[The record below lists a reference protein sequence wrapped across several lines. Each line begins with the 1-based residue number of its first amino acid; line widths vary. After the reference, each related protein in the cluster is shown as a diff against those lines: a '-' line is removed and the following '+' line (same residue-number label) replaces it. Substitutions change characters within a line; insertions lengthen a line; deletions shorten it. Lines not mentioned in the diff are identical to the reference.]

1 MKMKF
6 FSTLLTLCVL
16 YILPAAAQEKKGVVT
31 GTITDSQ
38 SGEKLP
44 GASVLEKG
52 TSNATKTDTLGKY
65 KISVAAPNGTL
76 VISYVGFKTKEV
88 KIDGQSAINIVMDA
102 ESSAMQEVVV
112 VGYGTQQ
119 RKDITGS
126 ISSISSGTIKN
137 QPAVSVDQLIQGR
150 AAGVDVSQS
159 SGAPG
164 GRLNIRI
171 RGASSLNAGNEP
183 LFVIDDVPVYNNSK
197 DPSGTSYGTFTPTN
211 ALASLNPN
219 DIESIQVLKDAS
231 ATAIYGSRGSNG
243 VIIITTKRGSGNRMT
258 VDYNGYYGVQNIAN
272 KLDLM
277 NGQQHAEYLNDWA
290 ASRNLPL
297 PFADPAAIGKGT
309 DWQDE
314 LFRPAAI
321 QNHQVSLSSGK
332 GNLKYFISGN
342 YFNQDGIV
350 INSNMKRYSFRVNGD
365 AKLSEKFKFTQ
376 SLSFSRTVNKSVPTS
391 GAGSGNVRS
400 VGEKIYAT
408 SPTVPVFDEDGNYVD
423 YWYNAAKAESP
434 VASLLTIKNK
444 LEGDNLL
451 GNAALEYKPIENLT
465 FRSLIGI
472 NLISRDN
479 QEYYPK
485 ATTYIGGLLGGLGMI
500 GQRKVTNVL
509 NENTVRYTKVFREKH
524 NLEVLGG
531 FTWQKEQDFSATTQ
545 PSGFADDRLGT
556 NSIGSATGSTI
567 IGSSLNEWAMASFI
581 GRVNYQYDNKYLL
594 TASFRADG
602 SSKFGAANK
611 WGYFPSM
618 AVGYRLSEEPFMEDL
633 KFISDLKIRGSYG
646 LTGNQEI
653 GSYQSLAT
661 VTTSNIY
668 VFDNKLYPGARH
680 TRLANGELKWEK
692 TAQWDI
698 GIDLALFDSRL
709 RLTADYYKKDT
720 RDLLFTVDLPAY
732 SGYSSALYNTGGLQ
746 NKGFE
751 INLGGD
757 IFTGGFTWT
766 ADANFSRNRP
776 EVTSLGRATS
786 TTLFVGYPPGNYL
799 GYVYDGV
806 FHNQAEIDA
815 QSAQTNVKPG
825 DAKYRDVNKDGF
837 LNADDRIV
845 MGNSLPE
852 FIYGFNSVFGYK
864 NFNLTVFLQGAAGA
878 DRVENTGLTDPSDAG
893 NKSVNLLNRWS
904 PNNPNSNIPR
914 AGYSNILTSTYQLMD
929 ASYLKI
935 RNVQLSYT
943 FSSTLLPGFG
953 GSSVYLSG
961 QNLWTKTDY
970 VGYDPDGG
978 GDYPTAT
985 TLMFGINLKF

>member
-1 MKMKF
+1 MKKRI

-16 YILPAAAQEKKGVVT
+16 LAFSTGAQEKKRVIT
-31 GTITDSQ
+31 GTIAAQ
-38 SGEKLP
+38 NGEKLA
-44 GASVLEKG
+44 GASLLEKG
-52 TSNATKTDTLGKY
+52 TGNAAKSDSAGNY
-65 KISVAAPNGTL
+65 KISVSDANGTL
-76 VISYVGFKTKEV
+76 IVSYVGYKTTE
-88 KIDGQSAINIVMDA
+88 ISIGGRSEIEILMDII
-102 ESSAMQEVVV
+102 SSSVQEVVV

-126 ISSISSGTIKN
+126 IASISAATIKN

-150 AAGVDVSQS
+150 AAGVDVSQA

-243 VIIITTKRGSGNRMT
+243 VIIITTKRGSGNKMT
-258 VDYNGYYGVQNIAN
+258 VDYNGYYGVQTVAN

-277 NGQQHAEYLNDWA
+277 DGQQHAEYLNDWA
-290 ASRNLPL
+290 RTRNLPA

-314 LFRPAAI
+314 LFRSAAI
-321 QNHQVSLSSGK
+321 QNHQVSLSSAK
-332 GNLKYFISGN
+332 GNLKYFVSGN

-350 INSNMKRYSFRVNGD
+350 INSNLKRYSFRVNAD
-365 AKLSEKFKFTQ
+365 ARLSEKVKFSQ
-376 SLSFSRTVNKSVPTS
+376 SLSFSRTINKSVPTS

-408 SPTVPVFDEDGNYVD
+408 SPTVPVFDENGEYVD

-434 VASLLTIKNK
+434 VASLMTIKNK
-444 LEGDNLL
+444 LQGDNFL
-451 GNAALEYKPIENLT
+451 GNVSLEYKPLENLT
-465 FRSLIGI
+465 FKSLLGV
-472 NLISRDN
+472 NLINRNN

-485 ATTYIGGLLGGLGMI
+485 ATTYIGGLLNGLGMI
-500 GQRKVTNVL
+500 GERKVTNVL

-531 FTWQKEQDFSATTQ
+531 FSWQKEQDFSTTTE
-545 PSGFADDRLGT
+545 PSGFADDRLGV

-567 IGSSLNEWAMASFI
+567 INSSANEWAMASFL
-581 GRVNYQYDNKYLL
+581 GRVNYQYNDKYLL

-611 WGYFPSM
+611 WGYFPSV
-618 AVGYRLSEEPFMEDL
+618 AAGYRLSEEPFMKDL
-633 KFISDLKIRGSYG
+633 KFLSDLKIRGSYG

-661 VTTSNIY
+661 LTTSNTYI
-668 VFDNKLYPGARH
+668 FDNKLVPAARH

-698 GIDLALFDSRL
+698 GLDLAFFDNRL

-751 INLGGD
+751 ANIGGD
-757 IFTGGFTWT
+757 IFTGDFTWT
-766 ADANFSRNRP
+766 ADLNFARNKA

-799 GYVYDGV
+799 GYVYEGV

-815 QSAQTNVKPG
+815 QTAQTNVKPG
-825 DAKYRDVNKDGF
+825 DARYRDVNQDGF

-852 FIYGFNSVFGYK
+852 FIYGFNSSFGYK
-864 NFNLTVFLQGAAGA
+864 NFSLTVFLQGAAGA
-878 DRVENTGLTDPSDAG
+878 DRVENTGLTDPSDSG
-893 NKSVNLLNRWS
+893 NKSVKLQDRWS
-904 PNNPNSNIPR
+904 DKNTQSNIPR
-914 AGYSNILTSTYQLMD
+914 AGYSNVLTSTYQLMS
-929 ASYLKI
+929 ASYLKV

-943 FSSTLLPGFG
+943 FPSSLLPKLA
-953 GSSVYLSG
+953 GSSVYVSG
-961 QNLWTKTDY
+961 QNLLTSTDY
-970 VGYDPDGG
+970 IGYDPDGG

-985 TLMFGINLKF
+985 TLMFGVNLKF

>member
-1 MKMKF
+1 MRTKF
-6 FSTLLTLCVL
+6 YSTLFTLCVL
-16 YILPAAAQEKKGVVT
+16 CTLAAGAQEKGRVIT
-31 GTITDSQ
+31 GSILSA
-38 SGEKLP
+38 SGEKLA
-44 GASVLEKG
+44 GASLIEKG
-52 TSNATKTDTLGKY
+52 TGNAARSDSAGNFR
-65 KISVAAPNGTL
+65 ISVTDANGVL
-76 VISYVGFKTKEV
+76 VVSYIGFKTKEV
-88 KIDGQSAINIVMDA
+88 RIGGRSAINIMMDA
-102 ESSAMQEVVV
+102 SSSSVQEVVV

-119 RKDITGS
+119 RKDITGA
-126 ISSISSGTIKN
+126 ISSISASTIRN

-150 AAGVDVSQS
+150 AAGVDVSQA

-183 LFVIDDVPVYNNSK
+183 LFVIDDIPVYNNSK

-243 VIIITTKRGSGNRMT
+243 VIIITTKRGSGSKMT
-258 VDYNGYYGVQNIAN
+258 VDYNGYYGVQTVAN
-272 KLDLM
+272 KLELM

-290 ASRNLPL
+290 ESRNLPI
-297 PFADPAAIGKGT
+297 PFTDPAAIGKGT

-321 QNHQVSLSSGK
+321 QNHQVSLSSAK
-332 GNLKYFISGN
+332 GNLRYFVSGN

-350 INSNMKRYSFRVNGD
+350 INSNLKRYSFRVNAD
-365 AKLSEKFKFTQ
+365 AKLNEKVKFSQ
-376 SLSFSRTVNKSVPTS
+376 SMSFSRTVNRAVPTT
-391 GAGSGNVRS
+391 GAGSGNIRS

-408 SPTVPVFDEDGNYVD
+408 SPTVPVFDENGNYVD

-434 VASLLTIKNK
+434 VASLLTIDNK
-444 LEGDNLL
+444 LEGDNFL
-451 GNAALEYKPIENLT
+451 GNLSLEYQPVKNLT
-465 FRSLIGI
+465 FKSLIGV
-472 NLISRDN
+472 NLISRNN
-479 QEYYPK
+479 QEYYPR

-500 GQRKVTNVL
+500 GERKVTNIL
-509 NENTVRYTKVFREKH
+509 NENTVRYAKIFREKH
-524 NLEVLGG
+524 NLELLGG
-531 FTWQKEQDFSATTQ
+531 FSWQKEQDFSATTQ
-545 PSGFADDRLGT
+545 PSGFADDRLGI

-567 IGSSLNEWAMASFI
+567 IASSLNEWSMASFL
-581 GRVNYQYDNKYLL
+581 GRMNYQYDNKYLL
-594 TASFRADG
+594 TVSFRADG
-602 SSKFGAANK
+602 SSRFGANNK

-618 AVGYRLSEEPFMEDL
+618 AAGYRLSEEPFMEGL
-633 KFISDLKIRGSYG
+633 QFLSDLKIRGSYG

-661 VTTSNIY
+661 LTTSNTYI
-668 VFDNKLYPGARH
+668 FDNKLYPAARH
-680 TRLANGELKWEK
+680 TRLENGELKWEK

-698 GIDLALFDSRL
+698 GLDLAFFHDRL
-709 RLTADYYKKDT
+709 RLTADYYRKNT

-751 INLGGD
+751 LNLGAD
-757 IFTGGFTWT
+757 IFTGDFTWS
-766 ADANFSRNRP
+766 ADMNFARNNA
-776 EVTSLGRATS
+776 EITSLGRATS

-799 GYVYDGV
+799 GYVFEGV
-806 FHNQAEIDA
+806 FRDQAEVDA
-815 QSAQTNVKPG
+815 QTVQTNVKPG
-825 DAKYRDVNKDGF
+825 DARYQDVNLDGV
-837 LNADDRIV
+837 LDADDRIV

-852 FIYGFNSVFGYK
+852 FIYGINNSFGYK
-864 NFNLTVFLQGAAGA
+864 NFALTIFLQGSAGA
-878 DRVENTGLTDPSDAG
+878 NRVEGTGLTDPSDAG

-904 PNNPNSNIPR
+904 PDNPDSNIPR
-914 AGYSNILTSTYQLMD
+914 AGYSNVLTSTYQLMD

-943 FSSTLLPGFG
+943 FPSAVLPRFA

-961 QNLWTKTDY
+961 QNLWTRTDY

-978 GDYPTAT
+978 GGYPTAT
-985 TLMFGINLKF
+985 TLMFGINLKL

>member
-1 MKMKF
+1 MKKSI
-6 FSTLLTLCVL
+6 FSTLLALCVL
-16 YILPAAAQEKKGVVT
+16 HALTIRAQVKTQTVT
-31 GTITDSQ
+31 GTVSAVN
-38 SGEKLP
+38 GEKLP
-44 GASVLEKG
+44 GASLMEKG
-52 TSNATKTDTLGKY
+52 TGNAGKSDSAGNFRINVSSLNSTLIVSFVGYKTMEVNLAGRSKVDVLME
-65 KISVAAPNGTL
+65 IS
-76 VISYVGFKTKEV
+76 
-88 KIDGQSAINIVMDA
+88 
-102 ESSAMQEVVV
+102 SSSVQEVVV

-126 ISSISSGTIKN
+126 IASISSATIKN
-137 QPAVSVDQLIQGR
+137 QPAASVDQLIQGR
-150 AAGVDVSQS
+150 AAGVDVSQA

-243 VIIITTKRGSGNRMT
+243 VIIITTKRGTGNKMT
-258 VDYNGYYGVQNIAN
+258 VDYNGYYGVQTVAN

-290 ASRNLPL
+290 QSRNLPA

-321 QNHQVSLSSGK
+321 QNHQVSLSSAK
-332 GNLKYFISGN
+332 NNLKYFVSAN

-350 INSNMKRYSFRVNGD
+350 INSNLKRYSFRVNAD
-365 AKLSEKFKFTQ
+365 ARLSEKIRFSQ
-376 SLSFSRTVNKSVPTS
+376 SLSYSRTVNRSVPTS
-391 GAGSGNVRS
+391 GAGSGNIRS

-408 SPTVPVFDEDGNYVD
+408 SPTVPVFDENGDYVD

-434 VASLLTIKNK
+434 VASLLTIQNK
-444 LEGDNLL
+444 LQGDNLL
-451 GNAALEYKPIENLT
+451 GNVSLEYKPLENLT
-465 FRSLIGI
+465 FKSLLGI
-472 NLISRDN
+472 NLVNRNN
-479 QEYYPK
+479 QEYYPR

-500 GQRKVTNVL
+500 GERKVTNVL
-509 NENTVRYTKVFREKH
+509 NENTVRYTKIFKEKH
-524 NLEVLGG
+524 NVELLGG
-531 FTWQKEQDFSATTQ
+531 FTWQREQDFSATAE
-545 PSGFADDRLGT
+545 PSGFADDRLGV
-556 NSIGSATGSTI
+556 NSIGSATGSKI
-567 IGSSLNEWAMASFI
+567 LNSSLTEWSMASFL
-581 GRVNYQYDNKYLL
+581 GRANYQFDDKYLL
-594 TASFRADG
+594 TVSFRADG

-618 AVGYRLSEEPFMEDL
+618 AVGYRLSEETFMKDL
-633 KFISDLKIRGSYG
+633 KFLSDLKIRGSYG

-661 VTTSNIY
+661 LTTSNSYI
-668 VFDNKLYPGARH
+668 FDNKLVSAARH

-692 TAQWDI
+692 TAQWDV
-698 GIDLALFDSRL
+698 GLDLAFFDNRL

-720 RDLLFTVDLPAY
+720 RDLLFTIDIPGY
-732 SGYSSALYNTGGLQ
+732 SGYSSALYNTGGVE

-751 INLGGD
+751 LNLGGD
-757 IFTGGFTWT
+757 IFTGDFTWT
-766 ADANFSRNRP
+766 ADVNFARNKSKI
-776 EVTSLGRATS
+776 TSLGRATS

-799 GYVYDGV
+799 GYVYEGV

-815 QSAQTNVKPG
+815 QTAQTNVKPG
-825 DAKYRDVNKDGF
+825 DARYKDVNQDGF

-845 MGNSLPE
+845 MGNSIPE
-852 FIYGFNSVFGYK
+852 FIYGLNSSFGYK
-864 NFNLTVFLQGAAGA
+864 NFSLTVFLQGAAGA
-878 DRVENTGLTDPSDAG
+878 DRVENTGLTDPSDSG
-893 NKSVNLLNRWS
+893 NKSVRLLNRWS
-904 PNNPNSNIPR
+904 PKNPDSNIPR
-914 AGYSNILTSTYQLMD
+914 AGYSNVLTSTYQLMD
-929 ASYLKI
+929 ASYLKV
-935 RNVQLSYT
+935 RNVQLSYAIP
-943 FSSTLLPGFG
+943 SSLLPGLA
-953 GSSVYLSG
+953 GSSVYVSG
-961 QNLWTKTDY
+961 QNLLTSTDY
-970 VGYDPDGG
+970 IGYDPDGG

-985 TLMFGINLKF
+985 TIMFGVNLKF

>member
-1 MKMKF
+1 MKKSI
-6 FSTLLTLCVL
+6 FSTLFALCVL
-16 YILPAAAQEKKGVVT
+16 HALSVGAQEKKLTVT
-31 GTITDSQ
+31 GTISAVN
-38 SGEKLP
+38 GEKLP
-44 GASVLEKG
+44 GASLMEKG
-52 TSNATKTDTLGKY
+52 TGNAAKSDSAGNYRINVSSLNSTLIVSFVGYKTMEVGIAGRPQVDILMD
-65 KISVAAPNGTL
+65 ISA
-76 VISYVGFKTKEV
+76 
-88 KIDGQSAINIVMDA
+88 
-102 ESSAMQEVVV
+102 SSVQEVVV
-112 VGYGTQQ
+112 IGYGTQQ

-126 ISSISSGTIKN
+126 IASISSATIKN
-137 QPAVSVDQLIQGR
+137 QPAASVDQLIQGR
-150 AAGVDVSQS
+150 AAGVDVSQA

-243 VIIITTKRGSGNRMT
+243 VIIITTKRGTGNKMT
-258 VDYNGYYGVQNIAN
+258 VDYNGYYGVQTVAN

-277 NGQQHAEYLNDWA
+277 NGQQHAGYLNDWA
-290 ASRNLPL
+290 LSRNLPA

-314 LFRPAAI
+314 LFRTAAI
-321 QNHQVSLSSGK
+321 QNHQVSLSSAK
-332 GNLKYFISGN
+332 GNLKYFVSGN

-350 INSNMKRYSFRVNGD
+350 INSNLKRYSFRVNAD
-365 AKLSEKFKFTQ
+365 ARLSEKVRFSQ

-408 SPTVPVFDEDGNYVD
+408 SPTIPVFDENGNYVD

-434 VASLLTIKNK
+434 VASLRTIQNK
-444 LEGDNLL
+444 LQGDNLL
-451 GNAALEYKPIENLT
+451 GNVSLEYKPVDNLT
-465 FRSLIGI
+465 FKSMLGI
-472 NLISRDN
+472 NLVNRNN
-479 QEYYPK
+479 QEYYPR

-500 GQRKVTNVL
+500 GERKVTNVL
-509 NENTVRYTKVFREKH
+509 NENTVRYTKIFREKH
-524 NLEVLGG
+524 NLELLGG
-531 FTWQKEQDFSATTQ
+531 FTWQKEQDVSATTE
-545 PSGFADDRLGT
+545 PSGFADDRLGI
-556 NSIGSATGSTI
+556 NSIGSATGSKI
-567 IGSSLNEWAMASFI
+567 INSSVTEWSMASFL
-581 GRVNYQYDNKYLL
+581 GRANYQFDDKYLL
-594 TASFRADG
+594 TVSFRADG

-618 AVGYRLSEEPFMEDL
+618 AVGYRLSEERFMKDL
-633 KFISDLKIRGSYG
+633 KFLSDLKIRGSYG

-661 VTTSNIY
+661 VTTSNSYI
-668 VFDNKLYPGARH
+668 FDNKLVSAARH

-692 TAQWDI
+692 TAQWDV
-698 GIDLALFDSRL
+698 GVDLAFFDNRL

-720 RDLLFTVDLPAY
+720 RDLLFTVDLPGY
-732 SGYSSALYNTGGLQ
+732 SGYSSALYNTGGLE

-751 INLGGD
+751 VNLGGD

-766 ADANFSRNRP
+766 ADVNFARNNP
-776 EVTSLGRATS
+776 KITSLGRATS

-799 GYVYDGV
+799 GYVYEGV

-815 QSAQTNVKPG
+815 QTVQTNVKPG
-825 DAKYRDVNKDGF
+825 DARYKDVNEDGF

-852 FIYGFNSVFGYK
+852 FIYGFNSAFGYK
-864 NFNLTVFLQGAAGA
+864 NFSLTVFLQGAAGA
-878 DRVENTGLTDPSDAG
+878 NRVENTGLTDPSDSG
-893 NKSVNLLNRWS
+893 NKSVKLLNRWS
-904 PNNPNSNIPR
+904 LKNPDSNIPR
-914 AGYSNILTSTYQLMD
+914 AGYSNVLTSTYQLMN
-929 ASYLKI
+929 ASYLKV

-943 FSSTLLPGFG
+943 FPSSLLPKLA
-953 GSSVYLSG
+953 GSSVYVSG
-961 QNLWTKTDY
+961 QNLLTSTDY
-970 VGYDPDGG
+970 IGYDPDGG